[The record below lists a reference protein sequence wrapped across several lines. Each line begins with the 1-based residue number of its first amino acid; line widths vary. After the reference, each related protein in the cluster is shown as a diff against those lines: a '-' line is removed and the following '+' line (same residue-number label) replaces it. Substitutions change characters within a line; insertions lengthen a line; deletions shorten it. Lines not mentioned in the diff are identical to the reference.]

1 MNCFMRASSH
11 GPACPGKPARPAL
24 PTARAS
30 LPAPMPAP
38 RPGHESPRRFL
49 LTGCA
54 SGIGRHLAEVL
65 LAAGHHV
72 FATDLDEPALRAH
85 AAANPAAWPPDRAH
99 LRRLDVT
106 QSSAWA
112 LVFAEAERTL
122 GHVDVLINIAG
133 YLLPGFVGDFDPESV
148 HRHLD
153 VNTKGVIFGTHTA
166 ARHMLARGDGH
177 IINIASLAALA
188 PVPGIAL
195 YSASK
200 YAVRAF
206 SLAAAQELRP
216 RGVAVSV
223 VCPDAVQTP
232 MLDLQVDYR
241 EAAITF
247 SGARVLTVAAVAE
260 AIVQRV
266 LPGRPLELHL
276 PRSRALLAHIAN
288 LFPATA
294 LWLRPL
300 LERRGRARQ
309 QQRQNDRG
317 HGHS

>member
-1 MNCFMRASSH
+1 V
-11 GPACPGKPARPAL
+11 PARDLDP
-24 PTARAS
+24 
-30 LPAPMPAP
+30 
-38 RPGHESPRRFL
+38 HVPRRFL

-65 LAAGHHV
+65 LASGHHV
-72 FATDLDEPALRAH
+72 FATDLDDDRLREH
-85 AAANPAAWPPDRAH
+85 AAANLGAWPTDRAH

-106 QSSAWA
+106 NAGAWQ
-112 LVFAEAERTL
+112 LIYIEAERAL
-122 GHVDVLINIAG
+122 GRVDVLINIAG
-133 YLLPGFVGDFDPESV
+133 YLLPGRVGEFDPESV

-188 PVPGIAL
+188 PIPGISL

-206 SLAAAQELRP
+206 SLAAAQELRA
-216 RGVAVSV
+216 RGVAVTV

-232 MLDLQVDYR
+232 MLDLQVDHD

-247 SGARVLTVAAVAE
+247 SGARVLTVAEVAD
-260 AIVQRV
+260 AIVRRV
-266 LPGRPLELHL
+266 LPRRPLELHL
-276 PRSRALLAHIAN
+276 PRSRALLARLAD
-288 LFPATA
+288 LLPATA

-309 QQRQNDRG
+309 QQIQRERR
-317 HGHS
+317 

>member
-1 MNCFMRASSH
+1 MS
-11 GPACPGKPARPAL
+11 ARIDPQV
-24 PTARAS
+24 
-30 LPAPMPAP
+30 
-38 RPGHESPRRFL
+38 PRRFL

-65 LAAGHHV
+65 LAAGHQV
-72 FATDLDEPALRAH
+72 FATDLDEARLREH
-85 AAANPAAWPPDRAH
+85 AAAHPHAWPEDRVH

-106 QSSAWA
+106 QSAAWE
-112 LVFAEAERTL
+112 LVFAEAVRVM
-122 GHVDVLINIAG
+122 GRVDVLINIAG

-188 PVPGIAL
+188 PIPGIAL

-206 SLAAAQELRP
+206 SLAAAQELAP
-216 RGVAVSV
+216 RGVAVTV

-232 MLDLQVDYR
+232 MLDLQIGYR

-247 SGARVLTVAAVAE
+247 SGSRVLTVADVAE
-260 AIVQRV
+260 AIVRRV
-266 LPGRPLELHL
+266 LPRRPLELHL
-276 PRSRALLAHIAN
+276 PRSRALLARLAD
-288 LFPATA
+288 LFPRVA
-294 LWLRPL
+294 LWLRPG

-309 QQRQNDRG
+309 QQRQSEHR
-317 HGHS
+317 